1 MRYAFQE
8 HYLIHPLIMRV
19 EIALKFIY
27 QILLVLVY
35 ILVEETHSKCADKYI
50 III

>member
-1 MRYAFQE
+1 MRYVFQE

-35 ILVEETHSKCADKYI
+35 NVSDFRLFYVFL
-50 III
+50 

>member
-1 MRYAFQE
+1 
-8 HYLIHPLIMRV
+8 MRV

-35 ILVEETHSKCADKYI
+35 NVSDFRLFYVFLGLFFMYFLFI
-50 III
+50 IYQF